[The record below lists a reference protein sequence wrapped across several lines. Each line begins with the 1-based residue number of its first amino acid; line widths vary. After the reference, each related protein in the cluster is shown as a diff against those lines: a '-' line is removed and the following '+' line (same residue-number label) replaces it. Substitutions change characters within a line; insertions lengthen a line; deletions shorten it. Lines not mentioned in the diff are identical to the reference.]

1 MNEIFGKT
9 SGYKASVLERLKDLY
24 SNQIRTN
31 EVVSAEFSQILCET
45 ATFVGNMVGV
55 LVDRKGH
62 VSHVVVGENNRLYLP
77 EIGRQRAGKSR
88 LRGLRLIVAKPVR
101 KHFAQQIN
109 PSKIMSNSAY
119 EIDSDFILDLEK
131 LQLDLVLQIEV
142 LPSGKPSRAVMA
154 SLSSS
159 EKLVNGEVF
168 RHTLQH
174 FSSVAKLQEEFSIL
188 IADLEKQLE
197 NKTTRKALIPGIR
210 DSVVLVGVY
219 TESKKKW
226 QPSLDELTEL
236 ARTAQAN
243 VVDIIVQ
250 QRKKLDPKTI
260 VGKGKLEEICL
271 TALHKGADVII
282 FDLDLS
288 PSQLNAITDLTDLKV
303 LDRTM
308 LILDIFAKRAISRSG
323 KMQVDLAQLKYS
335 LPRLSKKQ
343 SGLSRLTGGIGG
355 QGPGETKL
363 EVDRRRAKDKIS
375 RLEKEIIQLGNQREL
390 RRKKRNANDVPII
403 AIVGYTNAGKST
415 LLNALTGADA
425 YVKNELFATLDPTSR
440 RLRFPEEREV
450 VLIDTV
456 GFIRDLP
463 EGLIDAF
470 RTTLEELHDADL
482 LLHVVDATDPQKE
495 QHIAVVEKILTD
507 LELNKPFKQLV
518 INKCDLLPTDEIL
531 ALSNKLNALPVS
543 AKLRIGFEDLLKQCT
558 YHLWQAKGR

>member
-9 SGYKASVLERLKDLY
+9 SGFKASILERLNDLY

-31 EVVSAEFSQILCET
+31 EVVSTEFTEILCET
-45 ATFVGNMVGV
+45 AIFVGNMVGV

-101 KHFAQQIN
+101 KHYSQVAN
-109 PSKIMSNSAY
+109 PSKIMSKSLY
-119 EIDSDFILDLEK
+119 EIDADFILDLEK

-154 SLSSS
+154 CLSSN
-159 EKLVNGEVF
+159 EVLINGEVI
-168 RHTLQH
+168 RHNLEH
-174 FSSVAKLQEEFSIL
+174 FSNVSKLQEEFSVL

-197 NKTTRKALIPGIR
+197 KKTSQKALIPGVR

-335 LPRLSKKQ
+335 LPRLAKKQ

-363 EVDRRRAKDKIS
+363 EVDRRRAKDKIA
-375 RLEKEIIQLGNQREL
+375 RLEKEIIQLGKQRQL

-482 LLHVVDATDPQKE
+482 LLHVVDANDPQKE
-495 QHIAVVEKILTD
+495 QHIAVVEKILTE
-507 LELNKPFKQLV
+507 LELDEPFKQLV
-518 INKCDLLPTDEIL
+518 INKCDLLPPEEIL
-531 ALSNKLNALPVS
+531 ALSNALNALPVS
-543 AKLRIGFEDLLKQCT
+543 AKLSTGLEDLLKQCT